1 MKSRNIGRNTEEI
14 TSKLTVS
21 AIMVALSTVLS
32 FIKFADLPYGGS
44 VTLFSFVPILFV
56 GYAYGMKWGIGAG
69 LVHGTLQMVFGIS
82 SSIAGAGFK
91 WWQVALCAVLDYLVA
106 FALLGTGGMFK
117 KTVKKPQ
124 VSFGLGAFAAC
135 MLKYLSHAAS
145 GFILFKGYAEWF
157 FTDGAGAAYGGAV
170 LEKFSGNALGLLYT
184 FVYNGLFSVPE
195 MIISIVMAVIL
206 ISVKPIRKITGIK

>member
-1 MKSRNIGRNTEEI
+1 MKSRNIGRNTEVI
-14 TSKLTVS
+14 TTKLTVS

-56 GYAYGMKWGIGAG
+56 GYAYGAKWGFCTG
-69 LVHGTLQMVFGIS
+69 LVHGILQMIFGIS
-82 SSIAGAGFK
+82 GSVAGAGFK
-91 WWQVALCAVLDYLVA
+91 WWQVILCALLDYLVA
-106 FALLGTGGMFK
+106 FALLGTSGMFK
-117 KTVKKPQ
+117 KSIKNPQ
-124 VSFGLGAFAAC
+124 VSLAVGTFVAC

-157 FTDGAGAAYGGAV
+157 FTDGAGAAYGSAV
-170 LEKFSGNALGLLYT
+170 LEKFSGNSLGLLYT
-184 FVYNGLFSVPE
+184 FVYNGLFSIPE

-206 ISVKPIRKITGIK
+206 ISVKPIRKAAKIK

>member
-1 MKSRNIGRNTEEI
+1 MKSRNIGRNTEEL
-14 TSKLTVS
+14 TNKLTVS

-56 GYAYGMKWGIGAG
+56 GYAYGIKWGISAG
-69 LVHGTLQMVFGIS
+69 LVHGTLQMIFGIS
-82 SSIAGAGFK
+82 SSISGAGFK
-91 WWQVALCAVLDYLVA
+91 WWQVALCALLDYLVA
-106 FALLGTGGMFK
+106 FTLLGTSGMFK
-117 KTVKKPQ
+117 KPIKNARA
-124 VSFGLGAFAAC
+124 SFALGTFAAC

-157 FTDGAGAAYGGAV
+157 FTDGAGASYGSAI

-184 FVYNGLFSVPE
+184 FVYNGLFSIPE
-195 MIISIVMAVIL
+195 MVISIVMAVIL